1 MTARARVARCLCGGL
16 TATVRGEPG
25 TVYLCSC
32 RNCQKKSG
40 SAFTYA
46 AVFPADAVTM
56 SGAHNGYRYTG
67 ESGRWIENHF
77 CPTCGVAVFF
87 TAESLPDSVG
97 IAAGCFAD
105 DDDIRRDV
113 ALTPQ
118 RIYWT
123 ERKRDWVLAFAGC
136 EEIVR
141 Q

>member
-1 MTARARVARCLCGGL
+1 VTARARVAHCLCGAL
-16 TATVRGEPG
+16 TATAHGEPG
-25 TVYLCSC
+25 NVYLCSC

-46 AVFPADAVTM
+46 AVFPADTVAI
-56 SGAHNGYRYTG
+56 SGAHNGYRLKG

-87 TAESLPDSVG
+87 TAESFPDAVG

-105 DDDIRRDV
+105 DADAKRDA

-123 ERKRDWVLAFAGC
+123 DRKRNWVLAFAGC
-136 EEIVR
+136 EEVGR